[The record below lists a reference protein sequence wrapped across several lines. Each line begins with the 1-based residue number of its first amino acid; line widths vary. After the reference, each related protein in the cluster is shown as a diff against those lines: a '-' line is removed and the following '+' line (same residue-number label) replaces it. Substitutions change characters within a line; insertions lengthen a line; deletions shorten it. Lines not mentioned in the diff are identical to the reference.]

1 MKTKTLTKLPYEAP
15 DTSVD
20 VIVMER
26 CILST
31 TADTG
36 QMQDMNWNS
45 LDDGDDMDIDY

>member
-1 MKTKTLTKLPYEAP
+1 MKTKALTKLAYEAP

-31 TADTG
+31 TAETK
-36 QMQDMNWNS
+36 QMQDM
-45 LDDGDDMDIDY
+45 DMNEMYDEDF